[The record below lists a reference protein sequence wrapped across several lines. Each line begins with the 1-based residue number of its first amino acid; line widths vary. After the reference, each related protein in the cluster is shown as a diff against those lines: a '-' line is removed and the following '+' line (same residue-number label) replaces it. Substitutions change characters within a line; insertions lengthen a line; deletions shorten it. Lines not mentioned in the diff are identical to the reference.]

1 MGKILL
7 LFFLIIV
14 VMVSAVFLRLRG
26 REGRLSRGAVLQLLG
41 TTKYFRFSI
50 ALLALVFAGVFTWV
64 YQKEQM
70 SGASVQITM
79 NYAEASK
86 GQNANG
92 VRYNM
97 WEIIS
102 DEVIERTIEKGALEG
117 VTVSQLADCLEVY
130 PLVEG
135 NSNSEEDYHI
145 ATEFGVTFT
154 KDRHTKDLDPYEV
167 VRLLGYAYKD
177 YYIDTY
183 ADNFR
188 VLDFSIDPETDFED
202 MEYMDIKQA
211 LELRVD
217 EITNYM
223 YALSEENST
232 FVASNGESF
241 LSIAGKCEDLK
252 SVMLQNSLEAYLLQN
267 GISKDAEEYV
277 DRLRYDNRKYGF
289 DYQRAE
295 ASFDVRNQAVSKY
308 AEEMTR
314 IVLVPTWDE
323 EGKYYMGR
331 TKVGIDE
338 LSVEAETYS
347 QTAAE
352 YLESMETNNAI
363 IDAVEDS
370 GRSGTD
376 SYAEQMIQTI
386 SEDITGLASAA
397 RLAAQEYSETRM
409 NECVSVN
416 VTRNAFLQYA
426 VLCGGF
432 TLMFYVAGCLLLQRR
447 IRKQADK

>member
-1 MGKILL
+1 MGKIVLG
-7 LFFLIIV
+7 FFLIIV
-14 VMVSAVFLRLRG
+14 AMLVAALLRLRVQKG
-26 REGRLSRGAVLQLLG
+26 KLSWEVVLKMLSSTKYLRLSVAFL
-41 TTKYFRFSI
+41 TI
-50 ALLALVFAGVFTWV
+50 VFAVVFTWF
-64 YQKEQM
+64 YQREQDTE
-70 SGASVQITM
+70 ASVQITM
-79 NYAEASK
+79 NYAEASR

-117 VTVSQLADCLEVY
+117 VTVSQLENCLDVY

-135 NSNSEEDYHI
+135 DSDSEEDYHI

-154 KDRHTKDLDPYEV
+154 KDRYTKDLDLHEV

-188 VLDFSIDPETDFED
+188 VLNISIDPEVDFAD
-202 MEYMDIKQA
+202 MEYMDIKQK
-211 LELRVD
+211 LELYTD

-252 SVMLQNSLEAYLLQN
+252 SVMLQNSFEAYLLQN
-267 GISKDAEEYV
+267 GISKDTEEYV
-277 DRLRYDNRKYGF
+277 DRLRYDNEKYGF

-295 ASFDVRNQAVSKY
+295 ASFEVRNEAVSKY
-308 AEEMTR
+308 AEEMAR
-314 IVLVPTWDE
+314 IVLVPTWDAD
-323 EGKYYMGR
+323 GQYYMGR
-331 TKVGIDE
+331 TKIGIDE

-352 YLESMETNNAI
+352 YLENIENNNDIIDSMEN
-363 IDAVEDS
+363 S
-370 GRSGTD
+370 GKEGND
-376 SYAEQMIQTI
+376 SYAEQMVHTI
-386 SEDITGLASAA
+386 SEDITDLASAA
-397 RLAAQEYSETRM
+397 RVVAQEYSETRM
-409 NECVSVN
+409 NECVSVS
-416 VTRNAFLQYA
+416 VVRAAFLQY
-426 VLCGGF
+426 VVICGGF
-432 TLMFYVAGCLLLQRR
+432 TLMFYVAGCILLQRR
-447 IRKQADK
+447 NRKQDNK

>member
-1 MGKILL
+1 MVKLLLL
-7 LFFLIIV
+7 LFF
-14 VMVSAVFLRLRG
+14 VMLVMAGTAFLRLRLHG
-26 REGRLSRGAVLQLLG
+26 EKITREAVWHMLVSAKYLRLSV
-41 TTKYFRFSI
+41 
-50 ALLALVFAGVFTWV
+50 ALLAVLFACVFTWI
-64 YQKEQM
+64 YQKEQDAE
-70 SGASVQITM
+70 ASVQITM

-102 DEVIERTIEKGALEG
+102 DEVLERVIEKGALEG
-117 VTVSQLADCLEVY
+117 VTVSQLSNCLEVY

-135 NSNSEEDYHI
+135 GSESEEDYHI
-145 ATEFGVTFT
+145 ATEFGVTFK
-154 KDRHTKDLDPYEV
+154 KDRYTKDLDPHEV

-188 VLDFSIDPETDFED
+188 VLNISIDPEEDFKD
-202 MEYMDIKQA
+202 MEYMDIKQK
-211 LELRVD
+211 LELLTD

-232 FVASNGESF
+232 FAASNGESF

-252 SVMLQNSLEAYLLQN
+252 SVMIQNSLEAYLLQN
-267 GISKDAEEYV
+267 GISKDAESYA
-277 DRLRYDNRKYGF
+277 DRLRYDNEKSGF

-295 ASFDVRNQAVSKY
+295 ASFDVRNQAVAKY

-323 EGKYYMGR
+323 NGKYYMGR

-347 QTAAE
+347 QSAAG
-352 YLESMETNNAI
+352 YLEAMETNNSI
-363 IDAVEDS
+363 IQSMEASE
-370 GRSGTD
+370 RSGTD
-376 SYAEQMIQTI
+376 AYAEEMIRTI
-386 SEDITGLASAA
+386 SETITDLASSA
-397 RLAAQEYSETRM
+397 RMTAQEYSETRM
-409 NECVSVN
+409 NECVSVT
-416 VTRNAFLQYA
+416 VVQAAFSQYA

-432 TLMFYVAGCLLLQRR
+432 TIMFYVAGCILLP
-447 IRKQADK
+447 RKKRKADR